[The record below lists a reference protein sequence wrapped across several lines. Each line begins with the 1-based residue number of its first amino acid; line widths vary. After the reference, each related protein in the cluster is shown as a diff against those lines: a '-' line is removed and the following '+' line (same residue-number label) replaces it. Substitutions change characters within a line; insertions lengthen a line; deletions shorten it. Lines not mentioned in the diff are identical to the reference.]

1 MDLEQLLSRLD
12 VDLYGTAP
20 VSAFDQAP
28 PGFKPQDLL
37 PTAQQVI
44 VIARSLNPTP
54 IRYLPKTRNQY
65 MVEFEMANWH
75 LTHAAYQLARQLQQL
90 GHQALPISSEAAIGD
105 YGRLKA
111 DFSLKHAAV
120 LAGLGFFG
128 LNNLILTPAY
138 GPAQRWAAVITSAPY
153 TPLQVANPARPDLC
167 SQCQACVRQ
176 CPAGALQG
184 WEGQYNPTT
193 GWTIN
198 KEKCAH
204 YIFVVNAGKRCG
216 ICIASCPLL
225 PE

>member
-75 LTHAAYQLARQLQQL
+75 LTHAAYQLR
-90 GHQALPISSEAAIGD
+90 SSHR
-105 YGRLKA
+105 RLWA
-111 DFSLKHAAV
+111 SE
-120 LAGLGFFG
+120 GGFF
-128 LNNLILTPAY
+128 P
-138 GPAQRWAAVITSAPY
+138 
-153 TPLQVANPARPDLC
+153 
-167 SQCQACVRQ
+167 
-176 CPAGALQG
+176 
-184 WEGQYNPTT
+184 
-193 GWTIN
+193 
-198 KEKCAH
+198 
-204 YIFVVNAGKRCG
+204 
-216 ICIASCPLL
+216 
-225 PE
+225 